1 MKEHLRQENLKHILD
16 TIQYRTPRGKT
27 VVKVELSPS
36 YIRRLDAQIS
46 YNVRKL
52 RDTPED
58 D

>member
-16 TIQYRTPRGKT
+16 TIQYRTQRGKT

>member
-16 TIQYRTPRGKT
+16 TIQYRIQRGKT

-36 YIRRLDAQIS
+36 YIRRLEDQIS
-46 YNVRKL
+46 YNVKKL

>member
-1 MKEHLRQENLKHILD
+1 MKERLRQENLKRILD

-36 YIRRLDAQIS
+36 YIRRLDDHIS

>member
-1 MKEHLRQENLKHILD
+1 MKERLRQENLKRILD
-16 TIQYRTPRGKT
+16 TIQYRTQRGKT

-36 YIRRLDAQIS
+36 YIRRLDDQIS
-46 YNVRKL
+46 YNVRKS